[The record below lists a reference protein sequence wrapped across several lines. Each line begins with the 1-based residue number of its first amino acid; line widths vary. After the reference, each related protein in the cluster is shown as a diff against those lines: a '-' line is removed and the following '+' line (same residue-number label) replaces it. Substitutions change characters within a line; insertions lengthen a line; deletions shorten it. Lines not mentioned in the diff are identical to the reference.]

1 MRPVNLGAA
10 LAGIA
15 IILVTSMP
23 RAAFAIPHANAPET
37 DQTRDTLLSTG
48 TLLRIAMNQTVSSA
62 HNHAGDSFAYTVV
75 DDVYV
80 GTRVAIPKGTIG
92 TGKIVRVAPAHGG
105 RVDGILKLQFD
116 PIAVPNG
123 PPVAVDIT
131 QASLVADQNSHNGMA
146 GSVAEVAD
154 MTVPGFFL
162 IDFLRKGNDVTLTSG
177 SPFHVAVTEDA
188 FFPPLKS

>member
-1 MRPVNLGAA
+1 MRLSHLGA

-15 IILVTSMP
+15 VLLATSMP
-23 RAAFAIPHANAPET
+23 RTALAIPHADAPET

-48 TLLRIAMNQTVSSA
+48 TLIRIAMKQTISSA
-62 HNHAGDSFAYTVV
+62 HNHMGDTFSYAVV
-75 DDVYV
+75 DDVFV
-80 GTRVAIPKGTIG
+80 GTRVAIPKGTVG

-116 PIAVPNG
+116 PIALPNG
-123 PPVAVDIT
+123 PDVAVDIT
-131 QASLVADQNSHNGMA
+131 QASLVADENSHNGMA

-162 IDFLRKGNDVTLTSG
+162 IDFLRKGNDVTLASG
-177 SPFHVAVTEDA
+177 APFHVAITEDA
-188 FFPPLKS
+188 FFPAPSQ

>member
-1 MRPVNLGAA
+1 MRPALLGAT
-10 LAGIA
+10 LAGVA
-15 IILVTSMP
+15 ILLVTGVP
-23 RAAFAIPHANAPET
+23 RAALAIPHANAPET

-62 HNHAGDSFAYTVV
+62 HNHAGDTFAYTIV
-75 DDVYV
+75 DDVIV
-80 GTRVAIPKGTIG
+80 GTHVAISKGTVG

-116 PIAVPNG
+116 PIAVPSG
-123 PPVAVDIT
+123 PEVAVDIT
-131 QASLVADQNSHNGMA
+131 QASLVADQNSNNGMA

-162 IDFLRKGNDVTLTSG
+162 IDFLRKGNDVTLTRG
-177 SPFHVAVTEDA
+177 APFHIAVTEDA
-188 FFPPLKS
+188 FFSPPNS